1 MLMTYWSPLT
11 VKRVPSTLLRMSEQ
25 YVGDTLGFKTNTK
38 DNPLTR
44 KGILS
49 TIKSIYDLHGFGA
62 HFLLKGKQD
71 NSDT

>member
-1 MLMTYWSPLT
+1 
-11 VKRVPSTLLRMSEQ
+11 MSEQ
-25 YVGDTLGFKTNTK
+25 YVGDTLGLKTNTK

-49 TIKSIYDLHGFGA
+49 TIKSIYDLHGLGA

-71 NSDT
+71 NSET